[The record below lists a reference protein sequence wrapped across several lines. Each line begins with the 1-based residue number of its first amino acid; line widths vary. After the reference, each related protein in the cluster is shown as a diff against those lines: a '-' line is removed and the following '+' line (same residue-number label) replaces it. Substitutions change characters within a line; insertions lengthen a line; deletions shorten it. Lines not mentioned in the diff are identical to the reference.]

1 MSGEINTVDLG
12 GISAD
17 LLYGCERVHRQSDS
31 RRGGAKR
38 RGSADDLVGLEEEGW
53 GDRQA
58 QRLGRLEVDGER
70 KLGGLLDR
78 EIPWLGPLI

>member
-31 RRGGAKR
+31 RRGGTR
-38 RGSADDLVGLEEEGW
+38 CRGLADDLVGLEEKLR
-53 GDRQA
+53 GDGEA
-58 QRLGRLEVDGER
+58 QGLGSLQVDGQR
-70 KLGGLLDR
+70 KPHGLFD
-78 EIPWLGPLI
+78 G